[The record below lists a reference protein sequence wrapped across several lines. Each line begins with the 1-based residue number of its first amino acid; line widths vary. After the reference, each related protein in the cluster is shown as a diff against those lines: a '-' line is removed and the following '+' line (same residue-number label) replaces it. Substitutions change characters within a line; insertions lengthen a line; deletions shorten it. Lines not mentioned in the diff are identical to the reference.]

1 LFAGLWFYVARNSS
15 LLPLGELLAITE
27 PVRLVFVS
35 IGKIGLL
42 VSLLLYGVIRLA
54 KYVKKKVLAQ
64 RKQERLAQKQAS
76 VGKIVTPDGGSRY
89 NCGQKEDTM
98 EIDRSQLRFSPSA
111 GGVEQFPLMGE
122 AQKPKGGNPVA
133 AADSPNPVHAARHQ
147 KTAGCGKHRG
157 GFFRKRPRY
166 RQMTSPEPPLDLSE
180 LFHPLPA
187 RQKQTLEQAIYPPSP
202 DGGLHKEG
210 DISREEPLGRS

>member
-1 LFAGLWFYVARNSS
+1 
-15 LLPLGELLAITE
+15 
-27 PVRLVFVS
+27 
-35 IGKIGLL
+35 
-42 VSLLLYGVIRLA
+42 
-54 KYVKKKVLAQ
+54 
-64 RKQERLAQKQAS
+64 
-76 VGKIVTPDGGSRY
+76 
-89 NCGQKEDTM
+89 
-98 EIDRSQLRFSPSA
+98 
-111 GGVEQFPLMGE
+111 
-122 AQKPKGGNPVA
+122 
-133 AADSPNPVHAARHQ
+133 
-147 KTAGCGKHRG
+147 G